1 MSLKSYFLKILHVTL
16 LMGLLLT
23 LLIVGLVAAI
33 QWYFLPQLPPVERLK
48 EVHMQVPLQIY
59 SKDKAFIAE
68 YGTQHR
74 IPVDVEN
81 MPPLLIKAVIASED
95 ERFYEHPGVDLKG
108 LLRAVVSLFKTG
120 KRRQGGSTITMQV
133 ARNFFLTSKR
143 TFTRKFNEI
152 ALALKIDD
160 ELSKDEIIGL
170 YLNKIYLGHRA
181 YGMGAAAQVY
191 YGRDLD
197 KLTLAELAMLA
208 GLPKAPSTN
217 NPLSNPERAIGRR
230 NYVLGRMLTLNYIIK
245 EQYDTASKAP
255 ITAKHHKLI
264 PEMDGLYLAE
274 MARSFLLEKFG
285 EEGIYKG
292 YKVFLTI
299 GSRLQEKADSA
310 LRRTLYRYDRRHGY
324 KGALDHVS
332 IPKKMK
338 SSEVKK
344 WAHKIL
350 KKYPVASTLVPS
362 LVLSVSSN
370 RIIAYNRKVGQFRIP
385 WTSIRWARRYITEN
399 RRGRFPRS
407 ARSVAK
413 RGDIIM
419 ARYFIKRKKKRKTD
433 KTVAY
438 EVASKAAESQQ
449 AKFKRASWSF
459 YQIPEVAGALASINP
474 NDGSII
480 ALAGGIDFRYSKFNR
495 AIQAKR
501 QPGSSFK
508 PFIYSAAFSKGYTD
522 RSRINDKKIVFYVGG
537 GRWIP
542 KNSSHKYYGWVT
554 LRTALTYSFN
564 VTAIRLLKKV
574 GVPYTIDHIAKFG
587 FDKTK
592 IPRNFTIAL
601 GTAEVTPLELAT
613 GFAVFANGGFR
624 VKPYFIDHIEDINGK
639 VVYSANP
646 FKVCHKCP
654 EEILLSEKAI
664 ESNVLVPHQA
674 CSLTPRY
681 APRVIST
688 RNAYMMTSM
697 LKDVIRIGTAKKA
710 RRLRRSDIAGK
721 TGTTNN
727 QLDAWFAGYSP
738 NIVTTVWVGF
748 DRPRSLGHKEY
759 GGNTALPMWASF
771 MSWALRGKSIAPFP
785 NPRGFQMAETRGS
798 RLPRSTRTS
807 KKKRRTTRKTRKTRK
822 KTKTTKRRVTKKR
835 YVKKRKSQ
843 TKRSVRKRST
853 VIPAQLF

>member
-1 MSLKSYFLKILHVTL
+1 MSLKSYFIKILHVTL

-23 LLIVGLVAAI
+23 LLIIGVVAAI
-33 QWYFLPQLPPVERLK
+33 QWYFIPQMPSVERLK
-48 EVHMQVPLQIY
+48 DVQMQVPLQIY
-59 SKDKAFIAE
+59 SKDKVFIAE

-74 IPVDVEN
+74 IPVDIEN
-81 MPPLLIKAVIASED
+81 IPPLLIKAVIAAED
-95 ERFYEHPGVDLKG
+95 ERFYQHAGVDLKG
-108 LLRAVVSLFKTG
+108 LLRAAVSLLKTG
-120 KRRQGGSTITMQV
+120 QKRQGGSTITMQV
-133 ARNFFLTSKR
+133 ARNFFLSQTR

-152 ALALKIDD
+152 ALALKIDA
-160 ELSKDEIIGL
+160 ELSKDEILEL

-208 GLPKAPSTN
+208 GLPKGPSAN
-217 NPLSNPERAIGRR
+217 NPLTNPKRAIERR
-230 NYVLGRMLTLNYIIK
+230 NYVLGRMLTLNYITK

-255 ITAKHHKLI
+255 ITAKHYKLI
-264 PEMDGLYLAE
+264 PEIDGLYLAE
-274 MARSFLLEKFG
+274 MARSFLLKKFG
-285 EEGIYKG
+285 EQSIDKG

-299 GSRLQEKADSA
+299 TSHLQEKADLA
-310 LRRTLYRYDRRHGY
+310 LRRTLYSYDRRHGY
-324 KGALDHVS
+324 KGPLDHVS
-332 IPKKMK
+332 IPKKLK
-338 SSEVKK
+338 ASEVKE

-350 KKYPVASTLVPS
+350 LKYPVVSTLVPS
-362 LVLSVSSN
+362 LVLNVTSN
-370 RIIAYNRKVGQFRIP
+370 SIIAYNRKVGQFRIP
-385 WTSIRWARRYITEN
+385 WSSIKWARRYITEN

-419 ARYFIKRKKKRKTD
+419 ARYFIKRKKKTKDDETITY
-433 KTVAY
+433 K
-438 EVASKAAESQQ
+438 VASQVEESQQ
-449 AKFKRASWSF
+449 AKLKNASWSL

-480 ALAGGIDFRYSKFNR
+480 ALSGGIDFHYSKFNR

-508 PFIYSAAFSKGYTD
+508 PFIYSAAFAKGYTD
-522 RSRINDKKIVFYVGG
+522 RSRINDKKIVFHVGG

-564 VTAIRLLKKV
+564 VSAIRLLKQI
-574 GVPYTIDHIAKFG
+574 GVAYAINHIAKFG
-587 FDKTK
+587 FDKDK
-592 IPRNFTIAL
+592 IPRNYTIAL

-624 VKPYFIDHIEDINGK
+624 VKPYFIDHIEDVNGK

-654 EEILLSEKAI
+654 EEILLSEKAL
-664 ESNVLVPHQA
+664 ESNILVPHQA

-688 RNAYMMTSM
+688 RNAAMITSI
-697 LKDVIRIGTAKKA
+697 LKDVIRRGTGKKA
-710 RRLRRSDIAGK
+710 RRLGRSDIAGK

-748 DRPRSLGHKEY
+748 DNPRSLGHKEY
-759 GGNTALPMWASF
+759 GGNTALPMWAYF
-771 MSWALRGKSIAPFP
+771 MSWALKGKAISSFP
-785 NPRGFQMAETRGS
+785 QPRGFHLNETRS
-798 RLPRSTRTS
+798 NRFPRSYTS
-807 KKKRRTTRKTRKTRK
+807 KRKKTRK
-822 KTKTTKRRVTKKR
+822 KTKRTKRRVTKRKKPIA
-835 YVKKRKSQ
+835 KKRHN
-843 TKRSVRKRST
+843 RSKPRKVHKKST

>member
-1 MSLKSYFLKILHVTL
+1 
-16 LMGLLLT
+16 MGLLLT
-23 LLIVGLVAAI
+23 LLVVGIVAAI
-33 QWYFLPQLPPVERLK
+33 QWYFIPQMPPVERLK
-48 EVHMQVPLQIY
+48 DVQMQVPLQIY
-59 SKDKAFIAE
+59 SKDKVFIAE

-81 MPPLLIKAVIASED
+81 IPPLLIKAVIASED

-108 LLRAVVSLFKTG
+108 LLRAAVSLFKTG
-120 KRRQGGSTITMQV
+120 QKRQGGSTITMQV
-133 ARNFFLTSKR
+133 ARNFFLSQTR

-152 ALALKIDD
+152 ALALKIDA
-160 ELSKDEIIGL
+160 ELSKEEILKL

-197 KLTLAELAMLA
+197 KLTLAEWAMLA

-217 NPLSNPERAIGRR
+217 NPLINPERAIQRR
-230 NYVLGRMLTLNYIIK
+230 NYVLGRMLTLNYITK
-245 EQYDTASKAP
+245 EQYDTAINAP

-264 PEMDGLYLAE
+264 PEMDGLYFAE
-274 MARSFLLEKFG
+274 MARSFLLKKFG

-299 GSRLQEKADSA
+299 DSHLQEKAESA
-310 LRRTLYRYDRRHGY
+310 LRRNLYRYDRRHGY
-324 KGALDHVS
+324 KGPLDHVS
-332 IPKKMK
+332 IPPKMK
-338 SSEVKK
+338 ASEVKE
-344 WAHKIL
+344 WAHNIL
-350 KKYPVASTLVPS
+350 LKYPVVSTLVPS
-362 LVLSVSSN
+362 LVLKVNSN
-370 RIIAYNRKVGQFRIP
+370 SIIAYNRKVGQFRIP
-385 WTSIRWARRYITEN
+385 WSSIKWARRYITEN

-419 ARYFIKRKKKRKTD
+419 ARYFIKRKKKTKND
-433 KTVAY
+433 KTLGY
-438 EVASKAAESQQ
+438 KVASKAAESQQ
-449 AKFKRASWSF
+449 AKFKRASWSL

-480 ALAGGIDFRYSKFNR
+480 ALAGGIDFHYSKFNR

-564 VTAIRLLKKV
+564 VSAIRLLKQV
-574 GVPYTIDHIAKFG
+574 GVPYTINHIAKFG
-587 FDKTK
+587 FNKDK
-592 IPRNFTIAL
+592 IPRNYTIAL

-624 VKPYFIDHIEDINGK
+624 VKPYFIDRIEDMNGK
-639 VVYSANP
+639 IVYSANP

-664 ESNVLVPHQA
+664 ESNILVPHQA

-688 RNAYMMTSM
+688 RNAAMMTSI
-697 LKDVIRIGTAKKA
+697 LKDVIRIGTGKKA

-759 GGNTALPMWASF
+759 GGNTALPMWANF
-771 MSWALRGKSIAPFP
+771 MSWALKGKAIAPFP
-785 NPRGFQMAETRGS
+785 NPRGFNLTETRGS
-798 RLPRSTRTS
+798 RLPRGYTS
-807 KKKRRTTRKTRKTRK
+807 NRKKNRKKTTTTKRHRITKKKKRTVVKRKSK
-822 KTKTTKRRVTKKR
+822 TKRRVRKK
-835 YVKKRKSQ
+835 
-843 TKRSVRKRST
+843 ST

>member
-1 MSLKSYFLKILHVTL
+1 MSLKSYFIKTLHVTL
-16 LMGLLLT
+16 LMGLLWT
-23 LLIVGLVAAI
+23 LLVVGIVAAI

-48 EVHMQVPLQIY
+48 DVQMQVPLQIY

-74 IPVDVEN
+74 IPVNVEN
-81 MPPLLIKAVIASED
+81 IPPLLIKAVIASED
-95 ERFYEHPGVDLKG
+95 DRFYQHSGVDLKG
-108 LLRAVVSLFKTG
+108 LLRAVVNLFKTG
-120 KRRQGGSTITMQV
+120 EKRQGGSTITMQV
-133 ARNFFLTSKR
+133 ARNFFLSHKR

-152 ALALKIDD
+152 ALALKIDA
-160 ELSKDEIIGL
+160 ELSKDEILEL

-191 YGRDLD
+191 YGRELD
-197 KLTLAELAMLA
+197 KLTLAEWAMLA

-217 NPLSNPERAIGRR
+217 NPLTNPERAIERR
-230 NYVLGRMLTLNYIIK
+230 NYVLGRMLTLNYITQ
-245 EQYDTASKAP
+245 EQYDIAIKAP
-255 ITAKHHKLI
+255 NTAKHHKLI

-274 MARSFLLEKFG
+274 MARSFLLKKFG
-285 EEGIYKG
+285 EQGIYKG

-299 GSRLQEKADSA
+299 DSHLQEKADSA
-310 LRRTLYRYDRRHGY
+310 LRRNLYRYDRRHGY
-324 KGALDHVS
+324 KGPLAHVS

-338 SSEVKK
+338 ASEVKE

-350 KKYPVASTLVPS
+350 QKYPVVSTLVPS
-362 LVLSVSSN
+362 LVLKVNSN
-370 RIIAYNRKVGQFRIP
+370 SIIAYNRKVGQFKIP
-385 WTSIRWARRYITEN
+385 WKSIKWARRHITEN

-419 ARYFIKRKKKRKTD
+419 ARYFLKRKKKRKTD

-438 EVASKAAESQQ
+438 EEAKTVKESEQ
-449 AKFKRASWSF
+449 AKFKRATWSF

-480 ALAGGIDFRYSKFNR
+480 ALSGGIDYRYSKFNR

-522 RSRINDKKIVFYVGG
+522 RSRIHDKKIVFYVGG

-542 KNSSHKYYGWVT
+542 KNASHRYYGWVT

-564 VTAIRLLKKV
+564 VSAIRLLQKV
-574 GVPYTIDHIAKFG
+574 GVPYTINHIGKFG
-587 FDKTK
+587 FNKNK
-592 IPRNFTIAL
+592 IPKNYTIAL

-613 GFAVFANGGFR
+613 GFAVFANGGFK
-624 VKPYFIDHIEDINGK
+624 VKPYFIDRIEDVNGK

-654 EEILLSEKAI
+654 EEILLSETAR
-664 ESNVLVPHQA
+664 ESNILVPHQA

-681 APRVIST
+681 APRVIGD
-688 RNAYMMTSM
+688 RNAYTITSI
-697 LKDVIRIGTAKKA
+697 LKDVVRVGTGRKA
-710 RRLRRSDIAGK
+710 RRLGRRDIAGK

-727 QLDAWFAGYSP
+727 QFDAWFAGYSP

-759 GGNTALPMWASF
+759 GGNTALPMWAHF
-771 MSWALRGKSIAPFP
+771 MSWALKGKAIAPFP
-785 NPRGFQMAETRGS
+785 QPRGFHLSETSGS
-798 RLPRSTRTS
+798 RLPRGYTS
-807 KKKRRTTRKTRKTRK
+807 NRK
-822 KTKTTKRRVTKKR
+822 KTRNKTKRTKRRVTKKKTPT
-835 YVKKRKSQ
+835 VKKRQ
-843 TKRSVRKRST
+843 TKRRVRKKST